1 VTVSTILLVVTSKF
15 HDLTKKMFGYLNFD
29 LNEKIS
35 FIFILIIASIII
47 IDSTIVEFYSFSGM
61 RTSSIVNVVIFIAFS
76 ILFAFNSLLLISCVK
91 SITSNSTYSLPKNL
105 RKFHYI
111 IFGTLV
117 LTIGLLSVTIFQII
131 AFNKYHILLLQLV
144 TYISHLSALIF
155 AIPLVLILSKWLK
168 SRRNY
173 IILLYII
180 SFSLVSANIVV
191 SLTYYEN
198 ILLRSHAIEIKPY
211 TISKYVVSFYST
223 PADELLFTVYNVI
236 FILSFL
242 VIWVATMALLNQYKY
257 RLGKIRYYT
266 LTIIPL
272 IYFIFPFHT
281 YFANLLSPFVLDSPI
296 AISVMYSL
304 LFSSTKQLGAFLFSI
319 SFLIAST
326 VVPKDSV
333 KKSLLISCIGMTI
346 LFSSVEIT
354 PLHYKVFPPYGL
366 ITEAFIPL
374 GAFLLLVG
382 IFTSA
387 ISVSQDG
394 ELRRDFRKS
403 AMAQLTLLRTI
414 GITQMEKQLI
424 KNFKTAEKHT
434 VNRATAGEYQEE
446 DVKQI
451 VHEVLEEL
459 KRRNLDKTKEP

>member
-1 VTVSTILLVVTSKF
+1 
-15 HDLTKKMFGYLNFD
+15 MFGYFTFD
-29 LNEKIS
+29 LNKKIS
-35 FIFILIIASIII
+35 FIFILIIASTII
-47 IDSTIVEFYSFSGM
+47 IDSTIVEFYSFSGV
-61 RTSSIVNVVIFIAFS
+61 RTSPTINVVIFIAFS
-76 ILFAFNSLLLISCVK
+76 IVFAFSGILLVSCVK
-91 SITSNSTYSLPKNL
+91 TITSKTTYRLPKNL
-105 RKFHYI
+105 RNFHYI
-111 IFGTLV
+111 IFVTLV
-117 LTIGLLSVTIFQII
+117 VTIGLIAVTIFQII
-131 AFNKYHILLLQLV
+131 VFNKYHILLLQLV
-144 TYISHLSALIF
+144 TFISHVSALVF
-155 AIPLVLILSKWLK
+155 AIPLVFILVKWFK

-173 IILLYII
+173 IVLLYII
-180 SFSLVSANIVV
+180 TFSLVSTNIIV
-191 SLTYYEN
+191 SLTYYEK
-198 ILLRSHAIEIKPY
+198 ILLRSNAIEIRQY
-211 TISKYVVSFYST
+211 SIATYVQSFFSMS
-223 PADELLFTVYNVI
+223 ADESLSAVYNVI
-236 FILSFL
+236 FFMSFL

-257 RLGKIRYYT
+257 RLGKIKYYA

-296 AISVMYSL
+296 AVSVIYTI
-304 LFSSTKQLGAFLFSI
+304 LFSASKQVGAFLFSL

-354 PLHYKVFPPYGL
+354 PLQYKVLPPYGL

-387 ISVSQDG
+387 INVSQDG

-403 AMAQLTLLRTI
+403 AITQLNLLRTI
-414 GITQMEKQLI
+414 GIAQMEKELI
-424 KNFKTAEKHT
+424 KNFKLTEK
-434 VNRATAGEYQEE
+434 RYQNLEPTQERYSEE
-446 DVKQI
+446 NVKQI

-459 KRRNLDKTKEP
+459 KLKDVGKGKT

>member
-1 VTVSTILLVVTSKF
+1 MI
-15 HDLTKKMFGYLNFD
+15 GYFTFD
-29 LNEKIS
+29 LNKKIS

-47 IDSTIVEFYSFSGM
+47 IDSTIVEFYSFSGV
-61 RTSSIVNVVIFIAFS
+61 RTSSAVNVVIFIAFS
-76 ILFAFNSLLLISCVK
+76 IVFAFSGILLVTCVK
-91 SITSNSTYSLPKNL
+91 TITSKTTYRLPKNL

-111 IFGTLV
+111 ISGTLI
-117 LTIGLLSVTIFQII
+117 LTIALISVTIFQII
-131 AFNKYHILLLQLV
+131 AFNKYHIMLLHIV
-144 TYISHLSALIF
+144 TFISHVSALVF
-155 AIPLVLILSKWLK
+155 AIPLVFILAKWFK

-180 SFSLVSANIVV
+180 TFSLVSVNIVV
-191 SLTYYEN
+191 SLIYYEQ
-198 ILLRSHAIEIKPY
+198 ILLRSFTIEIKPY
-211 TISKYVVSFYST
+211 RISTYVMSFYTT
-223 PADELLFTVYNVI
+223 PAEESLAAVYNVI

-257 RLGKIRYYT
+257 RLGKTRYYA

-281 YFANLLSPFVLDSPI
+281 YFANLLSPFLLNSPV
-296 AISVMYSL
+296 SVSVIYTI
-304 LFSSTKQLGAFLFSI
+304 LFSASKQVGAFLFSL
-319 SFLIAST
+319 SFLIASI

-333 KKSLLISCIGMTI
+333 RKSLLISCLGMTI

-354 PLHYKVFPPYGL
+354 PLQYKVFPPYGL

-382 IFTSA
+382 IFTTA
-387 ISVSQDG
+387 VNVSQDG

-403 AMAQLTLLRTI
+403 AVAQLNLLRTI
-414 GITQMEKQLI
+414 GIAQMEKELV
-424 KNFKTAEKHT
+424 KNFKFAEKHDT
-434 VNRATAGEYQEE
+434 SLETTEDYSEE
-446 DVKQI
+446 NVKQI

-459 KRRNLDKTKEP
+459 KQKNFGNRKQP

>member
-1 VTVSTILLVVTSKF
+1 MSNQTKSLYYGHCNVKESLINYLSIS
-15 HDLTKKMFGYLNFD
+15 LTRKNSL
-29 LNEKIS
+29 
-35 FIFILIIASIII
+35 IFILVIVSIII
-47 IDSTIVEFYSFSGM
+47 IDSTIVEFYSFSGI
-61 RTSSIVNVVIFIAFS
+61 RTSSLVNVVIFITFSVVFAFS
-76 ILFAFNSLLLISCVK
+76 GILLVTCVK
-91 SITSNSTYSLPKNL
+91 TITSKSTYRLPKNL

-111 IFGTLV
+111 IVSCLILTL
-117 LTIGLLSVTIFQII
+117 THISVTLFQFI
-131 AFNKYHILLLQLV
+131 AFNKYHIILLHIV
-144 TYISHLSALIF
+144 TFISHLSALVF
-155 AIPLVLILSKWLK
+155 AIPLVFILAKWFK
-168 SRRNY
+168 SRKNY

-180 SFSLVSANIVV
+180 TFSLVSTNIVI

-198 ILLRSHAIEIKPY
+198 IFLRSNAIEIRPY
-211 TISKYVVSFYST
+211 RISSYVTAFYST
-223 PADELLFTVYNVI
+223 PADESLSAAYNNI

-257 RLGKIRYYT
+257 RLGKIRYYA

-296 AISVMYSL
+296 AVSMIYTI
-304 LFSSTKQLGAFLFSI
+304 LFSATKQVGAFLFGL

-333 KKSLLISCIGMTI
+333 RKSLLISCIGMTI

-354 PLHYKVFPPYGL
+354 PLQYKVLPPYGL

-387 ISVSQDG
+387 VNVSQDG
-394 ELRRDFRKS
+394 KLRRDFRKS
-403 AMAQLTLLRTI
+403 AIAQLNLLRTI
-414 GITQMEKQLI
+414 GIAQMEKELV
-424 KNFKTAEKHT
+424 KNFKWVEKRSPNLET
-434 VNRATAGEYQEE
+434 TQDYSEE
-446 DVKQI
+446 NVKQI
-451 VHEVLEEL
+451 VHEVVQEL
-459 KRRNLDKTKEP
+459 KQKDFRKREHS